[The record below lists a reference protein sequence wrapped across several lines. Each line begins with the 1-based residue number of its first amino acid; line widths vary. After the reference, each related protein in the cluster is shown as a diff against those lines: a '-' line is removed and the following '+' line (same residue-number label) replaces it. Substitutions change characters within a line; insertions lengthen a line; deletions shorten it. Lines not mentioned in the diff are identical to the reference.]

1 MFQPHRRSKTPDYRD
16 RPIAERVKRLFDQG
30 NLTQE
35 ELAKELSVSQPHVSR
50 LLLGKTAWRKKYLHR
65 VAELYGT
72 NLNSL
77 LLDPQEVP
85 IVAQIEDDHGFNY
98 AIINQPDVWLGKAP
112 APPGEYNLAGL
123 YCLQIQGEFFN
134 PFLSQGSLI
143 YARNN
148 GGEIQE
154 DMLVIYASENG
165 YGLLR
170 QVKFADDTII
180 LKSLSPSGKYL
191 IRPKTHL
198 RLLDKVEWIKI

>member
-1 MFQPHRRSKTPDYRD
+1 MLQPHGRSKTPDYSD
-16 RPIAERVKRLFDQG
+16 RLIAERVKRLFDQG

-35 ELAKELSVSQPHVSR
+35 KLAKELSVSQPHVSR
-50 LLLGKTAWRKKYLHR
+50 LLLGRTAWRKKYLRR

-72 NLNSL
+72 SLISL

-98 AIINQPDVWLGKAP
+98 AAINQQDVWLGKAP

-123 YCLQIQGEFFN
+123 YCLQVQGEFFT
-134 PFLSQGSLI
+134 PFLSQGNLI
-143 YARNN
+143 YARKD
-148 GGEIQE
+148 GCEIQE

-198 RLLDKVEWIKI
+198 RLLDKVEWINI

>member
-1 MFQPHRRSKTPDYRD
+1 LQPHGRSKTPDYSD
-16 RPIAERVKRLFDQG
+16 RLIAERVKRLFDQG

-35 ELAKELSVSQPHVSR
+35 ELAKELAVSQPHVSR
-50 LLLGKTAWRKKYLHR
+50 LLLGKTAWRKKYLQR

-72 NLNSL
+72 SLNSL

-98 AIINQPDVWLGKAP
+98 AAINQQDVWLGKAP
-112 APPGEYNLAGL
+112 APPGEYNLEGL
-123 YCLQIQGEFFN
+123 YCLQIQGEFFH
-134 PFLSQGSLI
+134 PLLSQGNLI
-143 YARNN
+143 YARKD

-154 DMLVIYASENG
+154 DMLVIYTSENG

-198 RLLDKVEWIKI
+198 RLLDRVKWIKI

>member
-1 MFQPHRRSKTPDYRD
+1 MSQSSIRSKTPDYSD
-16 RPIAERVKRLFDQG
+16 RLIAERVKRFFDQG
-30 NLTQE
+30 DMTQE

-50 LLLGKTAWRKKYLHR
+50 LLLGKTVWRKKYLHR
-65 VAELYGT
+65 VAELYKT
-72 NLNSL
+72 SLNSL
-77 LLDPQEVP
+77 LLDSQEVP
-85 IVAQIEDDHGFNY
+85 IVGLIEDDHGFNY
-98 AIINQPDVWLGKAP
+98 ASINQQDVWLGKAP

-134 PFLSQGSLI
+134 PFLSQGNLI
-143 YARNN
+143 YARNDA
-148 GGEIQE
+148 GEIQE

-180 LKSLSPSGKYL
+180 LRSLSPSGKYL
-191 IRPKTHL
+191 IRPKTHI

>member
-1 MFQPHRRSKTPDYRD
+1 MLQSHRTSKTPDYCD
-16 RPIAERVKRLFDQG
+16 RLIAERVKRFFDQG

-50 LLLGKTAWRKKYLHR
+50 LLLGKTVWRKKYLQR
-65 VAELYGT
+65 VAELYST
-72 NLNSL
+72 SLNSL
-77 LLDPQEVP
+77 LLDLQEVP
-85 IVAQIEDDHGFNY
+85 IIAPIEDDHGFNY
-98 AIINQPDVWLGKAP
+98 ATINQQDVWLGKAP

-134 PFLSQGSLI
+134 PFLSQGNLI
-143 YARNN
+143 YARND

-154 DMLVIYASENG
+154 DMLVIYTSENG

>member
-1 MFQPHRRSKTPDYRD
+1 MQPHRRFKTPDYSD
-16 RPIAERVKRLFDQG
+16 RLIAERVKRLFDQG
-30 NLTQE
+30 NLSQE
-35 ELAKELSVSQPHVSR
+35 ELANELSVSQPHVSR
-50 LLLGKTAWRKKYLHR
+50 LLLGKTAWRKKYLQR

-98 AIINQPDVWLGKAP
+98 ATINQQDVWLGKAP

-123 YCLQIQGEFFN
+123 YCLKIQGEFFN
-134 PFLSQGSLI
+134 SFLSQGNLI
-143 YARNN
+143 YARKD

-154 DMLVIYASENG
+154 DMLVIYTSENG